1 MAIINKTGITNGG
14 TIQSEHVTRAID
26 ALSGVGTSTI
36 VATGSF
42 SGSLRGTI
50 VATGSF
56 SGSLRGSIAIT
67 GNSTFS
73 GINVASN
80 GAEFTYD
87 INSKLNLNAIGKGI
101 GVALP
106 LQAPNGA
113 TTGSIYF
120 DAVTPALWIYD
131 GTQWLGY
138 TNTLP

>member
-14 TIQSEHVTRAID
+14 TIQSEHVTRTID
-26 ALSGVGTSTI
+26 ALSSVGTD
-36 VATGSF
+36 
-42 SGSLRGTI
+42 TI

-56 SGSLRGSIAIT
+56 SGSLRGSVAIT
-67 GNSTFS
+67 SNSTLTS
-73 GINVASN
+73 ATVAST
-80 GAEFTYD
+80 GCTFTYD
-87 INSKLNLNAIGKGI
+87 LDSKLNLNAIGKGI
-101 GVALP
+101 GFAIP
-106 LQAPNGA
+106 LQVPNLP

>member
-50 VATGSF
+50 VATGS
-56 SGSLRGSIAIT
+56 LQGSIAIT

-80 GAEFTYD
+80 GASFTYD
-87 INSKLNLNAIGKGI
+87 LESKLNLNAIGKGV

-131 GTQWLGY
+131 GTTWLGY